1 MDKVIKTDE
10 AEIWRQFER
19 TANSVVLEQETLTY
33 VQDGSIFQRVS
44 QGPVS
49 LSAVNDDCTQRWK
62 TLMSR
67 KQGGGF

>member
-10 AEIWRQFER
+10 AESGKQFER
-19 TANSVVLEQETLTY
+19 TANSVVLVQGRLTY
-33 VQDGSIFQRVS
+33 VWDVSIFQRVS

-49 LSAVNDDCTQRWK
+49 LSAVNDDCKQRWK
-62 TLMSR
+62 TLTSR